1 MRGHTGQASDRV
13 LAAVSNAA
21 SANLAQSHLR
31 FCGEQQGDD
40 QTEFLVMIS
49 VGGEW
54 LSVSGYSVCLH
65 KELWKQVMDKCSLS
79 FKARCSHSV
88 PAATL

>member
-1 MRGHTGQASDRV
+1 MRGHTGQASDRA
-13 LAAVSNAA
+13 LASVSHAA

-31 FCGEQQGDD
+31 FCGEQQGGD

-54 LSVSGYSVCLH
+54 LSVSGYSVSAQRAM
-65 KELWKQVMDKCSLS
+65 EAGDGQVFPVL
-79 FKARCSHSV
+79 
-88 PAATL
+88 